1 MEEQSHRESPT
12 AARCPD
18 PQLCPGGPV
27 VGIQPHNTHH
37 ASVTSDVGSMSTSAL
52 HTRARAQRLPS
63 KCMSSLMPRTQK
75 HTHCRTHKHTH
86 AEAAAVR
93 AASRALRPNKTSSRG
108 MIFQLCSD
116 RTRATT
122 PRHIARLPRRLLR
135 EYRAPRK
142 ARRRSEAID
151 CRQVSLH
158 ALFEGLPRH
167 RPGLSLRVRWPKP
180 PISAPTHC

>member
-1 MEEQSHRESPT
+1 MEIMQNKTSLQGKQR
-12 AARCPD
+12 ARCRIRMHT
-18 PQLCPGGPV
+18 QHTHTTHTH
-27 VGIQPHNTHH
+27 PHTHH

-52 HTRARAQRLPS
+52 HIRARAQRLPS

-75 HTHCRTHKHTH
+75 HTHRRTHKHTH

-122 PRHIARLPRRLLR
+122 PRHIARLPRRLR

-167 RPGLSLRVRWPKP
+167 RPGLSLTDSPF
-180 PISAPTHC
+180 